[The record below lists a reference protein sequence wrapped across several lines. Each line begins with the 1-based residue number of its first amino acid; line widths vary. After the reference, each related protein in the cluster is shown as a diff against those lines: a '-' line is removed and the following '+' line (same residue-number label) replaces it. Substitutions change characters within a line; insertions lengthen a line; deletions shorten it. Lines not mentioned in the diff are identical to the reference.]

1 MSERRAL
8 RSRTHALAITGVL
21 ALGVFA
27 AIVLAA
33 GVNPAPTRPSASAAA
48 LPAVSKNDT
57 AAARRASLPLYFEP
71 NVGQSDPHV
80 RFLSQSSRYSLFLTD
95 DGAVFSL
102 VGGQIHKGPELAKVT
117 VNPPRQPQA
126 DRLVESAVRIR
137 MVGANPHPGMTALEP
152 LAGRVNYLIGN
163 DPSKFHRDVPTYG
176 RVRVSD
182 VYPGIDVVYYGMP
195 TSLEYDI
202 VAAPGADT
210 SRIHLAIEGDAKTAI
225 DASGDIEISTAAGKI
240 AVQKPRAYQRA
251 ADGSEIPVESSFVAT
266 KGTTR
271 PEYSIRLARYDR
283 AHPLIIDPTV
293 QILYSSF
300 LGGAAESTG
309 PVNLEQFAGLT
320 ANTPLTVADIGT
332 DVALDPT
339 DKAYITGLAYSG
351 AASFP
356 LKSAFQST
364 QTGHN
369 SPPNQNPVG
378 FIAKFDTTKSGAASL
393 IYSTYIG
400 GAGDTNNADA
410 GHGNG
415 DLPFG
420 IAVDGSGEAF
430 VVGQTYSSNFP
441 QTSTCGA
448 FGKSNDQKA
457 TDVNVGF
464 VAKLNAAG
472 SGIVYACYIDG
483 SNNATE
489 ARVALYPAGCDSG
502 TTKCKA
508 YIAGSTQSDHT
519 TGFPVTANAF
529 QNTLA
534 TGASGKSNATFIV
547 VHEDGSSLDYA
558 TLFGGSGN
566 TKNADAGIG
575 VAVDSTGHGY
585 ITGATFSGDLPVKN
599 AAVATYNSGAST
611 KKVSNVY
618 VAEFNPGGSG
628 AASLLYATYLGGS
641 GSTGTITPPFGG
653 PISLSIG
660 DLGTAIRIDPTTG
673 HIWVAGVT
681 ASTNFQVPGKV
692 TPVFQSTNQAEA
704 NAGPPATAG
713 FITELD
719 PSQAGL
725 NQVRYSTYFGGG
737 GTQITIIFSSG
748 SIGIGDAIVDLET
761 VGGKLYVTGATASG
775 TVTNGFP
782 TNANACQ
789 KLNDSSGL
797 LFDGIVSVPI
807 TAFASELDPS
817 QSSSGAQLAF
827 STLLGGTGMGD
838 AGTGLRIDSHGD
850 MVISGLTYSS
860 DFPTTT
866 TAFQSSNA
874 AAGANSTNAF
884 LTVLYP
890 LGTDC
895 THGGGTPVPTPTT
908 VASPTP
914 TPGKT
919 PTPVATP
926 TPGKTPTPVAT
937 PTPPPTPTPIATPTP
952 GGKIALST
960 GTVVF
965 PKAGFGEAPTASN
978 FLIQNVSAK
987 HRLVGTV
994 EPPTGPFSFG
1004 PGSGGSFDLPPLGM
1018 LKVKLRFTP
1027 AGLGPETGALIILS
1041 NDVLHHS
1048 PVQVNLQGAGKP
1060 GVPTLSVPS
1069 LSFGPVG
1076 IGIAPVQTR
1085 TLKIQNTGLGKL
1097 DGTVGPLAAPFAVTT
1112 GQGAFGPIAPGGVV
1126 IVKVQFTP
1134 TAAGPA
1140 PTTLVIN
1147 TDNPGH
1153 PTISVPISGTGKP
1166 GVLATNVATA
1176 PTFTSLPETLVF
1188 GKVKQGSLPKALS
1201 FKIKNIGIGE
1211 LQGTVPL
1218 GSVPFGVT
1226 TNSGAFDLAPG
1237 ATKKVTVTFVPI
1249 APGHVSVPLTILV
1262 TSPGKPPAGI
1272 TIMLS
1277 GKGT

>member
-8 RSRTHALAITGVL
+8 RSRAHALAITGVL

-33 GVNPAPTRPSASAAA
+33 GVNPAPTRPSASAATH
-48 LPAVSKNDT
+48 PAISKND

-163 DPSKFHRDVPTYG
+163 DPSKFHRNVPTYG

-225 DASGDIEISTAAGKI
+225 DASGDIEISTAAGNI

-251 ADGSEIPVESSFVAT
+251 ADGSEIPVASSFVAT

-283 AHPLIIDPTV
+283 ARPLIIDPTV

-300 LGGAAESTG
+300 LGGSADITG
-309 PVNLEQFAGLT
+309 PVNLEQFSGIT
-320 ANTPLTVADIGT
+320 GNTPLTVADVGT
-332 DVALDPT
+332 DVALDSSN
-339 DKAYITGLAYSG
+339 KAYITGTAYSTTN
-351 AASFP
+351 FP
-356 LKSAFQST
+356 LVNAFQRT
-364 QTGHN
+364 QTDAPG
-369 SPPNQNPVG
+369 QNPVG

-400 GAGDTNNADA
+400 GSGDAASVNSGD
-410 GHGNG
+410 G

-420 IAVDGSGEAF
+420 IAVDASNEPF
-430 VVGQTYSSNFP
+430 IVGQTYSTNFP
-441 QTSTCGA
+441 NASTCGA
-448 FGKSNDQKA
+448 FGKTKDGGA
-457 TDVNVGF
+457 AVNNGF
-464 VAKLNAAG
+464 IAKLNAAG
-472 SGIVYACYIDG
+472 SAIVYACYING
-483 SNNATE
+483 TNNTTE
-489 ARVALYPAGCDSG
+489 SRIALYPAGCGSG
-502 TTKCKA
+502 ATKCKA
-508 YIAGSTQSDHT
+508 YVAGSTQSDSSS
-519 TGFPVTANAF
+519 GFPVTSGAF
-529 QNTLA
+529 QKTLK
-534 TGASGKSNATFIV
+534 GANGKSNATFLV
-547 VHEDGSSLDYA
+547 VHEDGQSLDYA
-558 TLFGGSGN
+558 TLYGGSGN
-566 TKNADAGIG
+566 GKNADAGIG
-575 VAVDSTGHGY
+575 VAVDSSGNGY
-585 ITGATFSGDLPVKN
+585 ITGATFSNDLTTKN
-599 AAVATYNSGAST
+599 PAVATYNAAAKTSE
-611 KKVSNVY
+611 VSNAF

-628 AASLLYATYLGGS
+628 AASLFYATYLGGS
-641 GSTGTITPPFGG
+641 GNTGTVFVFGF
-653 PISLSIG
+653 PVFSLSIG
-660 DLGTAIRIDPTTG
+660 DLGTAVRIDPNTG

-681 ASTNFQVPGKV
+681 ASSDFEVPGKV

-704 NAGPPATAG
+704 LAGGPPATAG

-719 PSQAGL
+719 PTQAGL

-737 GTQITIIFSSG
+737 GIQLLG
-748 SIGIGDAIVDLET
+748 AIGVGDAIVDLDV
-761 VGGKLYVTGATASG
+761 VGGKIYVTGATASG
-775 TVTNGFP
+775 TGSGSSFFP
-782 TNANACQ
+782 LSTSACGT
-789 KLNDSSGL
+789 LNKTAGISI
-797 LFDGIVSVPI
+797 DGVSAPI
-807 TAFASELDPS
+807 TAFAAELDPS
-817 QSSSGAQLAF
+817 KSSAASQLVF
-827 STLLGGTGMGD
+827 STLLGGSGTAD
-838 AGTGLRIDSHGD
+838 AGTGLAIDSSGD
-850 MVISGLTYSS
+850 MVISGLTYSG
-860 DFPTTT
+860 DFPVTT
-866 TAFQSSNA
+866 TAFQSTNKATGKS
-874 AAGANSTNAF
+874 STNAF
-884 LTVLYP
+884 LTVIDP
-890 LGTDC
+890 AGTSC
-895 THGGGTPVPTPTT
+895 AMTGGTPVPTPTT

-926 TPGKTPTPVAT
+926 TPGKTPTPV
-937 PTPPPTPTPIATPTP
+937 PPTPTPIATPTP
-952 GGKIALST
+952 GGKIAIST

-965 PKAGFGEAPTASN
+965 PNAGFGGAPTGSN
-978 FLIQNVSAK
+978 FLIQNLSGK
-987 HRLVGTV
+987 RHLVGNVGT
-994 EPPTGPFSFG
+994 PTGPFSFNA
-1004 PGSGGSFDLPPLGM
+1004 GGGGFDLPPLGM

-1027 AGLGPETGALIILS
+1027 TGLGPETGALIILS

-1048 PVQVNLQGAGKP
+1048 PVEVNLQGAGKP

-1069 LSFGPVG
+1069 LGFGPIG

-1085 TLKIQNTGLGKL
+1085 TLKIHNTGLGKL

-1112 GQGAFGPIAPGGVV
+1112 GLGAFGPIPPGGVLT
-1126 IVKVQFTP
+1126 VKAQFTP

-1140 PTTLVIN
+1140 STTLMIN

-1272 TIMLS
+1272 IITLS